1 MDLLHVAE
9 LLALTAVNA
18 QVFPCCFDVAM
29 RACEHRVH
37 SCVHAIAVTSAIIG
51 GLLGVG
57 WASVVYK
64 LHRAHYR

>member
-18 QVFPCCFDVAM
+18 QVSPCCFDVAM

-51 GLLGVG
+51 GF
-57 WASVVYK
+57 
-64 LHRAHYR
+64 